1 MLGVCL
7 KARLQRVWPTDP
19 LKPGRDRLIIQ
30 IRVITAVAADDLEQA
45 GAVTFAVRR
54 DPGRLAPQ
62 AGCPA
67 MSGLASRRERPRR
80 VDAGPRPR
88 RIMQHAGC
96 GDGTQ
101 TRRRCGARL
110 DIWLFG
116 ATHFGP
122 RLISAPA
129 AQVALL
135 PGLGQ
140 HYPLGTTILAGF
152 YAVAQVSWTD
162 CLRDNA
168 ERPLLFG
175 YPTWPR
181 LPAIRLRFTYY

>member
-1 MLGVCL
+1 MSRSPGAVAHRWLASAGPAGRGLGQPDMLGVCL

-67 MSGLASRRERPRR
+67 MSGLASRRERSRR

-88 RIMQHAGC
+88 CIM
-96 GDGTQ
+96 
-101 TRRRCGARL
+101 
-110 DIWLFG
+110 
-116 ATHFGP
+116 
-122 RLISAPA
+122 
-129 AQVALL
+129 
-135 PGLGQ
+135 
-140 HYPLGTTILAGF
+140 
-152 YAVAQVSWTD
+152 
-162 CLRDNA
+162 
-168 ERPLLFG
+168 
-175 YPTWPR
+175 
-181 LPAIRLRFTYY
+181 